1 MPEVGNTSIL
11 EDGEYESMC
20 DVLKGYNIT
29 SEQLDTLAT
38 DYFHKKDTDAASCYH
53 YAYYDLLE
61 KAGFI
66 SETTKSLQKEIDNLA
81 DRIIAEEKPKEI
93 MYAVVSEFS
102 VLEGIL
108 TKSELELFFSED
120 RDVNKYMIF
129 EAGKSVQIEKKV
141 TTTITIK

>member
-1 MPEVGNTSIL
+1 M
-11 EDGEYESMC
+11 
-20 DVLKGYNIT
+20 KRYNIT
-29 SEQLDTLAT
+29 PEQLDSLAT
-38 DYFHKKDTDAASCYH
+38 DYLDKKDGDAASCYNW
-53 YAYYDLLE
+53 AYYDLLQG
-61 KAGFI
+61 AGAI
-66 SETTKSLQKEIDNLA
+66 SDTTKALQKEIDELA
-81 DRIIAEEKPKEI
+81 DRMIAEDNAKET